1 MVSELSKIS
10 TDILVARKNLINK
23 IENGENIKEEKVKMT
38 NAERKNKLREIKK

>member
-38 NAERKNKLREIKK
+38 NADRKNKMREIKK

>member
-23 IENGENIKEEKVKMT
+23 IENGENITENKVKMT
-38 NAERKNKLREIKK
+38 IAERKNKLREIKK

>member
-23 IENGENIKEEKVKMT
+23 IENGENITENKVKMT